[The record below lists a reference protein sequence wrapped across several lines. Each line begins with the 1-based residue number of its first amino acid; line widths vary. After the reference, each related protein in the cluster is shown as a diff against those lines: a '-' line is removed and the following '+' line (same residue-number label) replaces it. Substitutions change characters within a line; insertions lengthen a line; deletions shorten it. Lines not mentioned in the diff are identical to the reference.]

1 MSSHEHQSASSP
13 STMKS
18 VIALL
23 CLASVALAAPQS
35 LTPDHHAKT
44 IRDERVDHGDGNFN
58 YAFAVDNGIETEVAG
73 SPGPEGAVVM
83 RGYYIVPLESGGAAR
98 VEFVADT
105 AGFQP
110 SSDLIPTPHPL
121 PEHVHELL
129 RIAEEFERQGVQFDE
144 QGHRVN

>member
-1 MSSHEHQSASSP
+1 
-13 STMKS
+13 MKS

-35 LTPDHHAKT
+35 TNLSPDHHAKT

-58 YAFAVDNGIETEVAG
+58 YVFAVDNGIETEVAG
-73 SPGPEGAVVM
+73 SPGAEGAVTM
-83 RGYYIVPLESGGAAR
+83 RGYYILPLETGGSAR

-105 AGFQP
+105 QGFQP
-110 SSDLIPTPHPL
+110 SSDIFPTPHPL

-129 RIAEEFERQGVQFDE
+129 RIAEEFERQGVRFDE
-144 QGHRVN
+144 QGHRIN